1 MYCIFEE
8 LKVVFCKLCRIIQIG
23 EWVYMAFRVIKQV
36 VNEKVKEYYQCNL
49 SLLISFNTKQ
59 MTTCLL
65 FFSKPTC
72 YLIKK
77 LSW

>member
-8 LKVVFCKLCRIIQIG
+8 LKID

-36 VNEKVKEYYQCNL
+36 VNEKVKLYYQSNL
-49 SLLISFNTKQ
+49 SLLISLNAKQ

-65 FFSKPTC
+65 LFSKPTY
-72 YLIKK
+72 YLI
-77 LSW
+77 